1 MAWQVGLVWFGMV
14 WCGVEWYDTVQR
26 GIVTTWTRSTRSRL
40 SVVMATAQRVQTISP
55 QGTKKDSAPHAPPRL
70 VPHLQAAAKRWEA
83 LQKRLEAVQRR
94 RRDRERETSR
104 RMNRHAQARERRTV
118 R

>member
-1 MAWQVGLVWFGMV
+1 
-14 WCGVEWYDTVQR
+14 
-26 GIVTTWTRSTRSRL
+26 
-40 SVVMATAQRVQTISP
+40 MATAQRVQTISP
-55 QGTKKDSAPHAPPRL
+55 QGTKKDSAPHAPTPL
-70 VPHLQAAAKRWEA
+70 PALPHICQAAAKRWEA